1 MTEPTSNYPVSPPP
15 PISPWTTQDPYAPY
29 AGSHPRSFDEPDET
43 GPHPEPVPPYEPY
56 AGGPPSGRPYEP
68 YAGGPG
74 YSGPGYSSPY
84 GVPPPGEPKPPAHW
98 PLSIVGVLFSFVFGA
113 IAIYFSVQVGRRW
126 DRGDLDGA
134 RRASRTAR
142 RIGIIAIVV
151 GVIGTAI
158 LLGLDS
164 R

>member
-1 MTEPTSNYPVSPPP
+1 VCGPAAYGTPP
-15 PISPWTTQDPYAPY
+15 
-29 AGSHPRSFDEPDET
+29 AGLQR
-43 GPHPEPVPPYEPY
+43 
-56 AGGPPSGRPYEP
+56 
-68 YAGGPG
+68 
-74 YSGPGYSSPY
+74 
-84 GVPPPGEPKPPAHW
+84 PPAHW
-98 PLSIVGVLFSFVFGA
+98 PLSIVGLLFSFLFGA

>member
-1 MTEPTSNYPVSPPP
+1 MTEPTSNYPVPPPP
-15 PISPWTTQDPYAPY
+15 PISPWTAQDPYAPY
-29 AGSHPRSFDEPDET
+29 AGSHPRSFDEPDRD
-43 GPHPEPVPPYEPY
+43 GPRPEPVPPYEPY

-74 YSGPGYSSPY
+74 YSGPAYGSPY
-84 GVPPPGEPKPPAHW
+84 GVPPPGAPKPPAHW

-113 IAIYFSVQVGRRW
+113 IAIYFSAQVGRRW
-126 DRGDLDGA
+126 NRGDLDGA

-142 RIGIIAIVV
+142 TIGIIAIVV

-158 LLGLDS
+158 LLGVDS